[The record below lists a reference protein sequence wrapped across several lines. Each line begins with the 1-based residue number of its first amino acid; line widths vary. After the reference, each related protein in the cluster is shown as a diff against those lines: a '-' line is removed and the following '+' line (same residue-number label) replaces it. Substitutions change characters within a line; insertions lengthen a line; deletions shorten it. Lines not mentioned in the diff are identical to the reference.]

1 LRGGE
6 AEEVATQLVHL
17 RFEGFVLLL
26 VLSVLDQDPDNETG
40 QKQSKNGGGNV
51 NRVHAFSEKLT
62 GNGNS
67 NVRGKEKRSKR
78 GLRKWKIENKN

>member
-17 RFEGFVLLL
+17 RFEGFVLFL
-26 VLSVLDQDPDNETG
+26 VLSVLDQDPDNETS
-40 QKQSKNGGGNV
+40 QKQGKNGGGNI
-51 NRVHAFSEKLT
+51 NRVHAFSEKFT

-67 NVRGKEKRSKR
+67 NVRGKEKGSKR
-78 GLRKWKIENKN
+78 GIEKMEN